1 MSKHFESSPGVPSH
15 PEIIVQMEQPFLD
28 ARGAIIPLIE
38 ADMKS
43 ALLIHSKPGSVRAN
57 HYHKADWHYCYVLTG
72 AIDYYH
78 RPHGSNATPDCIRV
92 NAGQLFFTPPMVDH
106 AMKFPVDTS
115 FLTLSRNARDSKSYE
130 EDTIKIELVK
140 P

>member
-1 MSKHFESSPGVPSH
+1 MSKHSESSPGVPCH
-15 PEIIVQMEQPFLD
+15 PEVIVKMEPPFLD

-38 ADMKS
+38 AEMKS

-57 HYHKADWHYCYVLTG
+57 HYHKLDWHYCYVLSG

-78 RPHGSNATPDCIRV
+78 RPHGVNTEPECLRV

-130 EDTIKIELVK
+130 ADTIKIELVK